1 MEPNEHGMTPLKA
14 AAERCQA
21 VMVDFLIERPEI
33 TKEQKIEA
41 LELLGASFANDK
53 DNYDVGLAYTYL
65 EKAMKLRWEG
75 EKVEKVLGD
84 PVAAYE
90 NWRETRTVEELERIS
105 NDSHS
110 LHMEGLAIR
119 ERVLGEKNP

>member
-1 MEPNEHGMTPLKA
+1 
-14 AAERCQA
+14 
-21 VMVDFLIERPEI
+21 MVDFLIERPEI

-90 NWRETRTVEELERIS
+90 NWRETRSVEELERIS

-110 LHMEGLAIR
+110 LQ
-119 ERVLGEKNP
+119 

>member
-1 MEPNEHGMTPLKA
+1 
-14 AAERCQA
+14 
-21 VMVDFLIERPEI
+21 MVDFLIERPEI

-41 LELLGASFANDK
+41 LELLGASSANDK

-75 EKVEKVLGD
+75 EKVEKVLDD

-90 NWRETRTVEELERIS
+90 NWRETRSWST
-105 NDSHS
+105 
-110 LHMEGLAIR
+110 
-119 ERVLGEKNP
+119 

>member
-1 MEPNEHGMTPLKA
+1 M
-14 AAERCQA
+14 
-21 VMVDFLIERPEI
+21 
-33 TKEQKIEA
+33 
-41 LELLGASFANDK
+41 GASFANDK

-90 NWRETRTVEELERIS
+90 NWRETRSWST
-105 NDSHS
+105 
-110 LHMEGLAIR
+110 
-119 ERVLGEKNP
+119 